1 MAPVSLPGLV
11 PYASRPCRPVSRGA
25 FPIALRIWL
34 SSAGVAATEVAR
46 MLRENPDAT
55 DVRIYGTN
63 ISRHAPAL
71 SVCDV
76 SEVEPHRVSNAA
88 YAEFA
93 LDFCRRHA
101 IDVLIPPRRLD
112 ALAPYADAFAALGTK
127 LMCSPAPA
135 VSVLTSKSGTYE
147 AARAI
152 GVPVPPW
159 WIVSD
164 GDALRAAAREIADEG
179 GIACIKPAGEFSAF
193 GFRILDDTPL
203 RITDLLAPAR
213 PVASLGA
220 VADALDHAVEQGER
234 VPEFIVMPYLDDPEV
249 SIDCLSAPGGAMVTC
264 VARSKDGRYRHLL
277 DAPALTDIARRLV
290 SHFRLAYLSNVQ
302 LRHWHGRP
310 MLLEANPRASAG
322 IFQTAFAGVNL
333 PWAAVRLLL
342 TGDPGRLEPPRLG
355 GRIAVTETVMDLTPA
370 RPPVKQLAQPP
381 LQQLA
386 QPTAQLLAAAQSP
399 VQSLAPPVSAGA

>member
-1 MAPVSLPGLV
+1 MS
-11 PYASRPCRPVSRGA
+11 PCPRGA

-55 DVRIYGTN
+55 DVRIYGSN

-71 SVCDV
+71 AACDV

-112 ALAPYADAFAALGTK
+112 ALAPYADAFAADGTK
-127 LMCSPAPA
+127 LMCSPAAA
-135 VSVLTSKSGTYE
+135 VSTLTSKSLTYE
-147 AARAI
+147 AAQAI

-164 GDALRAAAREIADEG
+164 GEQLRAAARQIADAG
-179 GIACIKPAGEFSAF
+179 SIACIKPAGEFSAF
-193 GFRILDDTPL
+193 GFRILDDEPL
-203 RITDLLAPAR
+203 RMKDLLAPAR
-213 PVASLGA
+213 PVASVGA
-220 VADALDHAVEQGER
+220 VADALDRAADQGEK

-249 SIDCLSAPGGAMVTC
+249 SIDCLSAPGGDMVTC

-277 DAPALTDIARRLV
+277 DAPALTAIAQRLV

-310 MLLEANPRASAG
+310 ILLEANPRASAG

-342 TGDPGRLEPPRLG
+342 TGDPGRLAPLRLG
-355 GRIAVTETVMDLTPA
+355 GRVAVTESVMAVGPSEHVPLPEPMVPPEPLLPP
-370 RPPVKQLAQPP
+370 RPVVPPKPVIQPEPLA
-381 LQQLA
+381 
-386 QPTAQLLAAAQSP
+386 SP
-399 VQSLAPPVSAGA
+399 VPAGATAVSAAPLV

>member
-1 MAPVSLPGLV
+1 MS
-11 PYASRPCRPVSRGA
+11 PCPRGA
-25 FPIALRIWL
+25 SPIALRIWL

-55 DVRIYGTN
+55 DVLVYGTN
-63 ISRHAPAL
+63 VSRHAPAL
-71 SVCDV
+71 AACDV

-93 LDFCRRHA
+93 LDFCRRHS

-112 ALAPYADAFAALGTK
+112 ALAPFADAFAAVGTK
-127 LMCSPAPA
+127 LMCSPAAA
-135 VSVLTSKSGTYE
+135 VDTLTSKSLTYE
-147 AARAI
+147 AAQAI

-164 GDALRAAAREIADEG
+164 GEQLRAAARQITEAG
-179 GIACIKPAGEFSAF
+179 STACIKPAGEFSAF
-193 GFRILDDTPL
+193 GFRILDDEPL
-203 RITDLLAPAR
+203 RMKDLLAPAR
-213 PVASLGA
+213 PVASVGA
-220 VADALDHAVEQGER
+220 VADALDRAADQGEK

-249 SIDCLSAPGGAMVTC
+249 SIDCLSAPGGDMVTC

-277 DAPALTDIARRLV
+277 DAPALTAIAQRLV
-290 SHFRLAYLSNVQ
+290 SHFQLAYLSNVQ

-310 MLLEANPRASAG
+310 ILLEANPRASAG

-355 GRIAVTETVMDLTPA
+355 GRIAVTETVMAITPH
-370 RPPVKQLAQPP
+370 RPVTPHQPVVPPELMTLPEPVTQSEPLA
-381 LQQLA
+381 
-386 QPTAQLLAAAQSP
+386 SP
-399 VQSLAPPVSAGA
+399 VPAGVTAAGAAPLG